1 MCTWGVVLWVVV
13 QDILM
18 VYEQEEVANAIV
30 MRHGLMEKKLIP
42 LNPQIETDK
51 PQIWQLVSSITIC
64 VGKHGICMN
73 TTKVDSIQKWLIPT
87 IIVEVQQFVGFA
99 QYYSLAPLT
108 NQIKA
113 KTSFKWT
120 KIEQDAFE
128 KLKQSNFSKLV

>member
-1 MCTWGVVLWVVV
+1 MV
-13 QDILM
+13 QDKPK
-18 VYEQEEVANAIV
+18 VYEQEEVADAIAT
-30 MRHGLMEKKLIP
+30 RHGLMQKTLIP
-42 LNPQIETDK
+42 LNPQIEPNK
-51 PQIWQLVSSITIC
+51 PQIWQFVSSITIC

-73 TTKVDSIQKWLIPT
+73 TTKVDAIQKWLIPT

-128 KLKQSNFSKLV
+128 KLKQSNFSKFV